1 MEHTM
6 NRHIALGLTGII
18 SAALGAAA
26 VQGLHAQAKPKA
38 YTVTE
43 VEVTDSAALAAYV
56 PLVVGAIKT
65 AGGRS
70 FNTPGG
76 KIIGF
81 VGEAPKRVGINEF
94 DSLEQAQAFLNSP
107 AYKNLAPQRDKAE
120 KIMRQYIVESTG
132 I

>member
-1 MEHTM
+1 M
-6 NRHIALGLTGII
+6 NRHIVLGLTAII
-18 SAALGAAA
+18 SAALGGA
-26 VQGLHAQAKPKA
+26 VVHGLHAQAKPKA

-43 VEVTDSAALAAYV
+43 VEVIDSAALAFYL
-56 PLVVGAIKT
+56 PLVVEAIKA

-94 DSLEQAQAFLNSP
+94 DSLEQAQAFLNSA
-107 AYKNLAPQRDKAE
+107 AYKNLAAQRDKAE
-120 KIMRQYIVESTG
+120 KVMRQYIVESNG
-132 I
+132 N

>member
-1 MEHTM
+1 M
-6 NRHIALGLTGII
+6 NRCIALGLTAII

-26 VQGLHAQAKPKA
+26 VQVLHAQAKPKA

-56 PLVVGAIKT
+56 PLIVRVIKAAGA
-65 AGGRS
+65 RN

-81 VGEAPKRVGINEF
+81 VGETPKRVGINEF
-94 DSLEQAQAFLNSP
+94 DNLEQAQAFLNSA

-120 KIMRQYIVESTG
+120 KITRQYIIESTG
-132 I
+132 N

>member
-1 MEHTM
+1 M
-6 NRHIALGLTGII
+6 NRHIALGLTAII

-43 VEVTDSAALAAYV
+43 VEVTDSAAVAAYV
-56 PLVVGAIKT
+56 PLVVGAIKA
-65 AGGRS
+65 AGGRN

-94 DSLEQAQAFLNSP
+94 DSLEQAQAFLNS
-107 AYKNLAPQRDKAE
+107 ATYKNLAPQRDKAE
-120 KIMRQYIVESTG
+120 KITRQYIVEATG
-132 I
+132 N